1 MSMDMELSSKCKVC
15 ERVFNNQGELEEHIG
30 MSHSKPSAKDVW
42 KARLKEMDVSL
53 YAQKLQLSNKLFAL
67 KEKETSL
74 YKTCKCKGYCR
85 IYHVKHNFQKSK
97 CDGYLDILRSF
108 PAPSM

>member
-1 MSMDMELSSKCKVC
+1 
-15 ERVFNNQGELEEHIG
+15 
-30 MSHSKPSAKDVW
+30 MSHSKPSPKDVW
-42 KARLKEMDVSL
+42 KARLKEMEVSL

-67 KEKETSL
+67 KEMETSL

-108 PAPSM
+108 PAPVMSICEV